1 MAKSVEKS
9 TAALKAAAKP
19 RKAAAK
25 KKTAPANVAPISI
38 SHEQTAQLAHQFWVE
53 RDRRHGHHE
62 EDWFRAE
69 QELRG
74 KAS

>member
-1 MAKSVEKS
+1 MAKSVKKP
-9 TAALKAAAKP
+9 TVALKAAAKP

-25 KKTAPANVAPISI
+25 KENSPANVMPISI
-38 SHEQTAQLAHQFWVE
+38 SHEQIAQLAHRFWAE
-53 RDRRHGHHE
+53 REHRHGLHE
-62 EDWFRAE
+62 EDWHRAE